1 MKFILQGDAT
11 VNNKIRILVV
21 DDSLSFRMGM
31 RALLEIQ
38 PDMQMVGFAPNGNKA
53 MELIEELKPEL
64 VLLDAQMP
72 DMTGIE
78 VTHKIKGRWPNM
90 KVILMTMY
98 PDYRVKSIE
107 AGADAFL
114 TKGLPPE
121 NVLSLIRGIAKSG
134 CGQQAPTREGDE
146 HGPA

>member
-1 MKFILQGDAT
+1 MIK
-11 VNNKIRILVV
+11 KIRILVV

-38 PDMQMVGFAPNGNKA
+38 PDMQMVGFAPNGHKA
-53 MELIEELKPEL
+53 MDLIEELQPDL

-72 DMTGIE
+72 DVTGIE
-78 VTHKIKGRWPNM
+78 VTQKIKGRWPNM
-90 KVILMTMY
+90 KVILMTMH

-121 NVLSLIRGIAKSG
+121 NVLSLIRGIANNG
-134 CGQQAPTREGDE
+134 
-146 HGPA
+146 